1 MTPQAKTTHLRII
14 WAIVH
19 KDMLDAFKNKT
30 ILSILFS
37 VLFVVVAY
45 YLLPSLEDGERL
57 PRLAL
62 YDAGDSPVVTQLEG
76 SDAFDLVA
84 LPSLAALEDYLGDQ
98 DHPTLGL
105 TLPADLDQALVSD
118 QALHLDGYVI
128 HWLTPDAVAETRTF
142 FETQLTA
149 LVGQPV
155 RIDLA
160 GHTLYTDADSTGRVF
175 LATAGMV
182 ITMTM
187 VGLFVTPHLML
198 EEKETRTM
206 DALLVSPA
214 NTYHVI
220 AGKALAGL
228 CYCLLAIAAPLALN
242 HALITHWGLALLVAL
257 SGTLVT
263 VGLGLLIGSLASVKQ
278 QIALWTSILVQ
289 ILLFPVFLSLM
300 DDLLPQGLIA
310 ALRWIPT
317 VAMSRALRWSFSQ
330 HVPAGPL
337 GLELARI
344 LGSAALVLA
353 MLAWHLRRSEQ

>member
-1 MTPQAKTTHLRII
+1 MTLQAKTTHLRII

-19 KDMLDAFKNKT
+19 KDMLDAIKNKT
-30 ILSILFS
+30 ILTTLLS

-62 YDAGDSPVVTQLEG
+62 YDAGDSHVVTRLES
-76 SDAFDLVA
+76 SDAFDLVD

-98 DHPTLGL
+98 DHPTLGV
-105 TLPADLDQALVSD
+105 TLPADLDQHTAPG
-118 QALHLDGYVI
+118 QALQLDGYII
-128 HWLTPDAVAETRTF
+128 HWLTPDAVTETRTF

-149 LVGQPV
+149 LVGRPV

-175 LATAGMV
+175 LAAAGMV

-187 VGLFVTPHLML
+187 LGLFVTPHLML
-198 EEKETRTM
+198 EEKESRTM

-263 VGLGLLIGSLASVKQ
+263 VGLGLLIGSLASAKQ
-278 QIALWTSILVQ
+278 QITLWTSIFVQ
-289 ILLFPVFLSLM
+289 ILLFPMFLSLM

-310 ALRWIPT
+310 AMRWIPT

-330 HVPAGPL
+330 RVPAGPL
-337 GLELARI
+337 GLELARV

-353 MLAWHLRRSEQ
+353 VLAWHLRRSEQ